1 MTTTA
6 PRPALAEPTEP
17 VGRAWVVWL
26 SLISIAVWAGFFGPI
41 QVLLA
46 QQAEAVDTVHK
57 ETVLALV
64 TGLGAAVSTV
74 LNPVWGAFSARTVLR
89 IGRRLPWVL
98 GGLPAEVDRVLH

>member
-6 PRPALAEPTEP
+6 TRSALAEPLEP

-26 SLISIAVWAGFFGPI
+26 SLASIAVWAGFFGPI

-46 QQAEAVDTVHK
+46 QQAESVDAAHK

-74 LNPVWGAFSARTVLR
+74 LNPVTLAGELVGAAILWWDYRKARSTSR
-89 IGRRLPWVL
+89 
-98 GGLPAEVDRVLH
+98 AAS